1 MEGFEISFDY
11 STAQWVLS
19 IIVGVCL
26 SKVYSVVAHHIRYRK
41 EIIFHVPSLLLIG
54 HIFFLLIYVWFTSP
68 SGYQMVEGNRLTFL
82 VRIIL
87 DSLAV
92 IFTLLALPSEEMLN
106 KSNLNLKKIYMDS
119 KINWAVILCIW
130 MISSFMFHM
139 ILGLAH
145 SDKPHFEFIMVNI
158 GNIVLMFAITVLMLK
173 SNNDYIHIGIQMAAN
188 LSMISGILTS

>member
-26 SKVYSVVAHHIRYRK
+26 TKVYSTVAHHIRNRK
-41 EIIFHVPSLLLIG
+41 EIIFHVPYLLLIG
-54 HIFFLLIYVWFTSP
+54 HIFFILIFFWFTSP
-68 SGYQMVEGNRLTFL
+68 SRYQTAESNRLAFL
-82 VRIIL
+82 VKIIS
-87 DSLAV
+87 DSIAV
-92 IFTLLALPSEEMLN
+92 IFTLVALPSEQMLS

-145 SDKPHFEFIMVNI
+145 CDKPHFEFIMVNI
-158 GNIVLMFAITVLMLK
+158 F
-173 SNNDYIHIGIQMAAN
+173 
-188 LSMISGILTS
+188 